1 LGSDYLLI
9 LFTIKGKRELVP
21 LNELKAAST
30 YFNTKLADWE
40 LFSDYLVKIT
50 KESIIL
56 ISSLPNFIKLDLKL
70 DEIAQNYLELISSEL
85 VLLV

>member
-21 LNELKAAST
+21 SNGLKVASA

-40 LFSDYLVKIT
+40 LFSDYLVKIA
-50 KESIIL
+50 KESTIL
-56 ISSLPNFIKLDLKL
+56 ASPPPNFTRLGLKV
-70 DEIAQNYLELISSEL
+70 DEVTQNYLESISSEL